1 MAGRALFAL
10 ITVFWIVINVLL
22 WRMEYGSQQNAAVGL
37 ESVWDRILTAADSS
51 SLQVFHH
58 QELLGV
64 LRWTPSVTAAED
76 ATSTN
81 DPPEGL
87 EGMVRKAESYHIEM
101 DGTLQLGDATQRFR
115 FNGSIDLDSKKRWRE
130 FEFLVHQ
137 RRNTWQIGA
146 NTKDQRLRI
155 GWQEGAAKTEQ
166 SIRFADL
173 ANPQALLGDFGMFLP
188 PGLIAGVLPGGL
200 PQPGGTN
207 DLASKLQ
214 WSAHHDT
221 LRAGNARLRV
231 YRIRAKLFDRFEAVV
246 YVNRAGELL
255 KIELPDR
262 IRIVNAAFPN
272 L

>member
-10 ITVFWIVINVLL
+10 ITVFWVVMNVLL
-22 WRMEYGSQQNAAVGL
+22 WRQEYGSQQNAAVGL
-37 ESVWDRILTAADSS
+37 ETVWDRVLTAADSS
-51 SLQVFHH
+51 SLQVYHH

-64 LRWTPSVTAAED
+64 VRWTPSVTAAED
-76 ATSTN
+76 ANSTN

-115 FNGSIDLDSKKRWRE
+115 FNGSIDLDSKKHWKE

-137 RRNTWQIGA
+137 RRNAWQIGA
-146 NTKDQRLRI
+146 KSKEQRLRI

-166 SIRFADL
+166 SLRFADL
-173 ANPQALLGDFGMFLP
+173 TNPQALLGDLGVFLP
-188 PGLIAGVLPGGL
+188 PGLLPGL
-200 PQPGGTN
+200 PSNSTPLDGGTN
-207 DLASKLQ
+207 ALTSKLQ

-221 LRAGNARLRV
+221 LRTGNARLRV

-255 KIELPDR
+255 KVELPDR